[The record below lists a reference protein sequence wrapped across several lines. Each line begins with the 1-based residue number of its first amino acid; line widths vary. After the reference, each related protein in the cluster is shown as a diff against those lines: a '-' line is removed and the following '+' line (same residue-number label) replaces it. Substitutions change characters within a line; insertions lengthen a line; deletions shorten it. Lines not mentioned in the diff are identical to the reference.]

1 MKLSRSVSQSV
12 RYLKAYKL
20 RSTLTTLG
28 LVIGVATIIV
38 FVILSAGV
46 QASVL
51 QTVGGDEA
59 NLVYT
64 STKPTDRG
72 GPPII
77 ASGGAPVFTEH
88 DVDQIRQ
95 LDDVTH
101 AIPLGTETMS
111 VTHGPQTVDR
121 VRFRVTSPAYFT
133 AVGIEP
139 IVEGEPFASGEP
151 EVVVNQQ
158 AASMFA
164 DPLEVGDTLVVRGG
178 GTTVNATVVGVVEV
192 QPSVTEQLAGEPPR
206 PRIYGPPEPFNH
218 RTVQRPGTDERQAA
232 FQWVFAVTDEA
243 DDTVAVRGAVSTYL
257 AEESDARHLLPS
269 GTEFSVTTSDQWVEY
284 VGDVT
289 ATFVAAALAVSV
301 ISLVVGA
308 TGIAN
313 IMFVSV
319 VGRTRE
325 IGIMRAIGAQR
336 RDILQLFLVEAGL
349 LGVLGSVLGV
359 VSGVGAAYAA
369 TRLLEL
375 PFVIEYDWLALALV
389 VGIMVSLLAGA
400 YPARQASRL
409 DPIEALRRE

>member
-1 MKLSRSVSQSV
+1 MKLRRSVALSV
-12 RYLKAYKL
+12 RYLEAYKL

-77 ASGGAPVFTEH
+77 ASGGEPVFTEH
-88 DVDQIRQ
+88 DVDQIRG
-95 LDDVTH
+95 LPGVTH
-101 AIPLGTETMS
+101 AVPLGTETMA

-121 VRFRVTSPAYFT
+121 VQFRATSRAYFT
-133 AVGIEP
+133 EVGVEP
-139 IVEGEPFASGEP
+139 IVEGEPFASDEP

-158 AASMFA
+158 AAAMFA
-164 DPLEVGDTLVVRGG
+164 EPLEPGDSLVVQRGDI
-178 GTTVNATVVGVVEV
+178 TVNATVVGIVEV
-192 QPSVTEQLAGEPPR
+192 QPSITEQLAGDPPR
-206 PRIYGPPEPFNH
+206 PRIYGPPEPFYH
-218 RTVQRPGTDERQAA
+218 RTVLRPGTDERQAA
-232 FQWVFAVTDEA
+232 FQWVFAVTSDA
-243 DDTVAVRGAVSTYL
+243 DDTVAVRGAISTYL

-269 GTEFSVTTSDQWVEY
+269 GTEFSVTTSDQWVDY
-284 VGDVT
+284 VGEVT

-336 RDILQLFLVEAGL
+336 RDILQLFLVEAAL

-359 VSGVGAAYAA
+359 VAGVGVAWAA
-369 TRLLEL
+369 TRVLEL
-375 PFVIEYDWLALALV
+375 PFVVEFDWLALALV
-389 VGIMVSLLAGA
+389 VGITVSLLAGA
-400 YPARQASRL
+400 YPARQASQL